1 MMRLCSKFVCV
12 RSGTLLFAR
21 AGTTMVEFAVVAG
34 AFVALVLL
42 TCEVSYQVTIDLAL
56 NFGARAASRFGMTG
70 AAVPTG
76 MTPAPASRAAA
87 IQQLVVNATGGLL
100 QSSRLA
106 LVETAYPSVPD
117 FVTATAG
124 SAGAGGPTQIVQYTL
139 TYTQPYL
146 TGIPALI
153 MRQNFLA
160 HHATVVV
167 LNEPYP
173 AS

>member
-1 MMRLCSKFVCV
+1 MMRIVSKFLQA
-12 RSGTLLFAR
+12 RRGTSII
-21 AGTTMVEFAVVAG
+21 EFAVVAG

-70 AAVPTG
+70 ATAPAG
-76 MTPAPASRAAA
+76 MSPPPASRGAAL
-87 IQQLVVNATGGLL
+87 QQIVINATGGLL
-100 QSSRLA
+100 QLSRLA
-106 LVETAYPSVPD
+106 LVETAYPTVSY
-117 FVTATAG
+117 FVTSTAG
-124 SAGAGGPTQIVQYTL
+124 SAGAGGPTQIVQYSL

-153 MRQNFLA
+153 MGQSFIA

-167 LNEPYP
+167 LNEPY
-173 AS
+173 SSS